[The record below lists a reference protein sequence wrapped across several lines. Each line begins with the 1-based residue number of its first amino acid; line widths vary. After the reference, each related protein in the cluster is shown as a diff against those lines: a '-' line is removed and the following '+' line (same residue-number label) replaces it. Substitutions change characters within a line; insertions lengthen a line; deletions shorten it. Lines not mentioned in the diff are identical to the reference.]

1 MMPLNDLSGIT
12 NRESAHAV
20 RFQDRIES
28 PLHSCPYCPDP
39 NPVSDLLPL
48 LDPAEASA
56 NAA

>member
-20 RFQDRIES
+20 RFQDRIKS
-28 PLHSCPYCPDP
+28 PQNFGPYCPEP

-56 NAA
+56 NAD